1 MVPRGSAAYRR
12 VAVMRWRDTRGQT
25 GAELMGLLLVASLVV
40 AAVAASGPGEA
51 IAREIDRLVCQ
62 IAGGGDCGAPPA
74 TTPGG
79 PLGGDA
85 DEGGEP
91 PQGLPLEGQEV
102 PVLPFPGS
110 VTVSCT
116 FADPQP
122 GACQA
127 PEGSVSVQV
136 DASATVRRS
145 ATTFD
150 PEGCPLT
157 RLSVSTKLELKAGG
171 TAEGARA
178 GGSLEG
184 HLGES
189 TTFQVTV
196 SPDAAD
202 DIADGDRPSPNP
214 VDPTTIGPG
223 ESVLLSRDYYAGV
236 GLSGSYRAIQ
246 ASLGYDRG
254 RRVSSGVQ
262 RINPST
268 VRVVV
273 GDEDFVRHTLSL
285 GLGVEGASASLGST
299 EQLSEGRLHAI
310 DIDISTSAGWAAYQ
324 AFLESGTLPEEGTPG
339 TTNPTRSEVLN
350 YSDEA
355 NAEAELGPISV
366 GGQLGSSE
374 GRRIETTDADGNVET
389 VVTARYNS
397 VGLIV
402 RATRDADGDP
412 VGDPEYAL
420 TLRGADA
427 TMLEEL
433 QDLDGGGGDLPEDG
447 TVRIDFAED
456 DLADLRELA
465 LEDIAD
471 QVSYD
476 DDRISAEDV
485 AEQLA
490 DGRGIVEV
498 DGAQIAVD
506 PWLGGIAAAQAP
518 EEILVALYK
527 VGDAS
532 TPGDLLLRL
541 NDLLRNQDARLPGE
555 IATPDCDG

>member
-1 MVPRGSAAYRR
+1 
-12 VAVMRWRDTRGQT
+12 
-25 GAELMGLLLVASLVV
+25 MGLLLLACLVIAAIVASGS
-40 AAVAASGPGEA
+40 ADAVARGVDGA
-51 IAREIDRLVCQ
+51 VCQ
-62 IAGGGDCGAPPA
+62 ITSRDDCDPAPP
-74 TTPGG
+74 PDDGG

-85 DEGGEP
+85 DESGEP
-91 PQGLPLEGQEV
+91 PQGLPLEGQDV

-110 VTVSCT
+110 VTVTCT

-122 GACQA
+122 GACQG

-157 RLSVSTKLELKAGG
+157 RLSVSTKLELKASG
-171 TAEGARA
+171 TAEGAHA
-178 GGSLEG
+178 SGGLEG

-189 TTFQVTV
+189 TTYQVTV

-202 DIADGDRPSPNP
+202 AIADGDRPSPNP

-223 ESVLLSRDYYAGV
+223 ESVLLSHDYYAGV
-236 GLSGSYRAIQ
+236 GLSASYRAIQ
-246 ASLGYDRG
+246 TSLGYDRG
-254 RRVSSGVQ
+254 TRVSSGVQ
-262 RINPST
+262 RVSPST

-285 GLGVEGASASLGST
+285 GLGVEGASASLSGS

-310 DIDISTSAGWAAYQ
+310 DIDISTSAGWQAYQ
-324 AFLESGTLPEEGTPG
+324 DFLESGTLPAEGTPG

-355 NAEAELGPISV
+355 SAEGELGPISGSV
-366 GGQLGSSE
+366 QLGSSE

-389 VVTARYNS
+389 VVTSRYNS

-402 RATRDADGDP
+402 RSTRDADGDP
-412 VGDPEYAL
+412 VGESEYAL

-427 TMLEEL
+427 SQLEEL
-433 QDLDGGGGDLPEDG
+433 RDLDGGRGGLPDDG
-447 TVRIDFAED
+447 TVRIDFSA
-456 DLADLRELA
+456 ADLSDLRDLA

-471 QVSYD
+471 QVSYG
-476 DDRISAEDV
+476 DDRVSAEDI
-485 AEQLA
+485 ADQLA
-490 DGRGIVEV
+490 DGDNVVEV

-506 PWLGGIAAAQAP
+506 PWLGGIAAAETP
-518 EEILVALYK
+518 EEILVALYT
-527 VGDAS
+527 VGSAS
-532 TPGDLLLRL
+532 TPGPLLQRL
-541 NDLLRNQDARLPGE
+541 ADLLRNQAARLPGE
-555 IATPDCDG
+555 VATPDCD

>member
-1 MVPRGSAAYRR
+1 
-12 VAVMRWRDTRGQT
+12 
-25 GAELMGLLLVASLVV
+25 MGLLLLVSLVV
-40 AAVAASGPGEA
+40 GALAASGSADA
-51 IAREIDRLVCQ
+51 IARGVDQAVCQ
-62 IAGGGDCGAPPA
+62 IAGRADCDPA
-74 TTPGG
+74 TPPPPQDG

-85 DEGGEP
+85 DESGEP
-91 PQGLPLEGQEV
+91 PQGLPLEGQDV

-116 FADPQP
+116 FAERQP
-122 GACQA
+122 GACRS

-136 DASATVRRS
+136 DASATIRRS
-145 ATTFD
+145 APTFD
-150 PEGCPLT
+150 AEGCPLT
-157 RLSVSTKLELKAGG
+157 RLSVSTKLELKASG
-171 TAEGARA
+171 TAEGAHA
-178 GGSLEG
+178 SGGLEG
-184 HLGES
+184 HLGQS

-202 DIADGDRPSPNP
+202 EIADGDRPSPNP

-254 RRVSSGVQ
+254 TRVSSGVQ
-262 RINPST
+262 RISPST

-285 GLGVEGASASLGST
+285 GLGIEGASASLGGS

-310 DIDISTSAGWAAYQ
+310 DIDISTSAGWEAYQ
-324 AFLESGTLPEEGTPG
+324 DFLQSGALPEEGTPG
-339 TTNPTRSEVLN
+339 TTNPTRSEVVN

-355 NAEAELGPISV
+355 SAEGELGPFSGSV
-366 GGQLGSSE
+366 LLGSSE

-389 VVTARYNS
+389 VVTSRYNS

-402 RATRDADGDP
+402 RATTDADGDP
-412 VGDPEYAL
+412 VGDAEYAL

-427 TMLEEL
+427 SQLEEL
-433 QDLDGGGGDLPEDG
+433 QGLDGGRGELPDDG
-447 TVRIDFAED
+447 VVRIDFGED
-456 DLADLRELA
+456 DLGDLRDLA
-465 LEDIAD
+465 LQDIAD
-471 QVSYD
+471 QVSYG

-485 AEQLA
+485 AAQLA

-498 DGAQIAVD
+498 DGAEIAVD
-506 PWLGGIAAAQAP
+506 PWLAGIAAAETPA
-518 EEILVALYK
+518 EILAALYT
-527 VGDAS
+527 VGSAS
-532 TPGDLLLRL
+532 TPGPLLQRL
-541 NDLLRNQDARLPGE
+541 NDLLRNQESELPGE
-555 IATPDCDG
+555 LATPDCD

>member
-1 MVPRGSAAYRR
+1 
-12 VAVMRWRDTRGQT
+12 
-25 GAELMGLLLVASLVV
+25 MGLLLLVSLTI
-40 AAVAASGPGEA
+40 AAIAASGPGET
-51 IAREIDRLVCQ
+51 IAREVDRLVCQ
-62 IAGGGDCGAPPA
+62 IAGSGDCDAAAPPP
-74 TTPGG
+74 PGG

-122 GACQA
+122 GACQGPDGA
-127 PEGSVSVQV
+127 VSVQV
-136 DASATVRRS
+136 DASATIRRS

-157 RLSVSTKLELKAGG
+157 RLSVSTKLELEASGS
-171 TAEGARA
+171 AEGARA

-184 HLGES
+184 HLGTS
-189 TTFQVTV
+189 TAFQVTV

-202 DIADGDRPSPNP
+202 AIADGDRPSPNP

-223 ESVLLSRDYYAGV
+223 ESVLLSEDYYAGV

-262 RINPST
+262 RVSPST

-285 GLGVEGASASLGST
+285 GLGVEGASASLGGS

-324 AFLESGTLPEEGTPG
+324 DFLQSGTLPAEGTPG
-339 TTNPTRSEVLN
+339 TANPTRSEVLN
-350 YSDEA
+350 YSDESS
-355 NAEAELGPISV
+355 AEAELGPLS
-366 GGQLGSSE
+366 GSLQLGSSE

-389 VVTARYNS
+389 VVTSRYNS

-427 TMLEEL
+427 SMLEEL
-433 QDLDGGGGDLPEDG
+433 QYLDDDQGALPEDG
-447 TVRIDFAED
+447 TVRIDFSED
-456 DLADLRELA
+456 DLRDIRRLA

-471 QVSYD
+471 EISAGGD
-476 DDRISAEDV
+476 EISAEEV
-485 AEQLA
+485 AESLA

-498 DGAQIAVD
+498 DGVQIAAD
-506 PWLGGIAAAQAP
+506 PWLAGLATAETP
-518 EEILVALYK
+518 EEILVALYT
-527 VGDAS
+527 VGSAS
-532 TPGDLLLRL
+532 TPAALLQPL

-555 IATPDCDG
+555 LATPDCD